1 LPASLIF
8 TAGTFVS
15 FRHIYFFFVKETRVL
30 VENHGQTLSHNV
42 VSSTPHLSWIRT
54 HNISSDRHRLHSIA
68 QRGYIISF
76 CQYIWRI
83 MVPHLK
89 EIWSDFIDLHCG
101 EKQNQ
106 ESAQILYR
114 ILIKSFMCP
123 LRPQRLLACKL
134 LFIFSKMIMFHNYC
148 YLNQQ

>member
-1 LPASLIF
+1 MAIDIDL
-8 TAGTFVS
+8 
-15 FRHIYFFFVKETRVL
+15 
-30 VENHGQTLSHNV
+30 
-42 VSSTPHLSWIRT
+42 PHLNGIRT

-106 ESAQILYR
+106 ESAQILYW
-114 ILIKSFMCP
+114 IWIKSF
-123 LRPQRLLACKL
+123 RPHITHMTIDIDQSEAMMLIGK
-134 LFIFSKMIMFHNYC
+134 
-148 YLNQQ
+148 